1 MGNASL
7 ASAYSGLADAYGL
20 LPFNGGTPSEAYPK
34 SNAAARKA
42 LELDS
47 TLARPHDVESAKIAA
62 NARLQLFVRPKAASL
77 GLQKGSPIMGTR
89 QTASQSTDI
98 LSGWKNIA
106 QHLGMGVRTV
116 QRYER
121 QLGLPVRRLAGRLR
135 GAVAATKSELD
146 AWVAA
151 SPIRET
157 FQLAKPSSSSRS
169 QELVIVKRGI
179 EEMRVLRD
187 QMVTLRDEMK
197 DAVQVLAN
205 SIEILREDLREG
217 NGETRHLSILDDDR
231 QRHRLQ
237 GWMSMET
244 KSRKAS

>member
-1 MGNASL
+1 
-7 ASAYSGLADAYGL
+7 
-20 LPFNGGTPSEAYPK
+20 
-34 SNAAARKA
+34 
-42 LELDS
+42 
-47 TLARPHDVESAKIAA
+47 
-62 NARLQLFVRPKAASL
+62 
-77 GLQKGSPIMGTR
+77 MGTR

-157 FQLAKPSSSSRS
+157 FQLAKLPSNFRS
-169 QELVIVKRGI
+169 EEVVTVKRGI
-179 EEMRVLRD
+179 EEMRILRH
-187 QMVTLRDEMK
+187 QMTTLREEMK
-197 DAVQVLAN
+197 DTVQLLRR
-205 SIEILREDLREG
+205 SIEILREELREG
-217 NGETRHLSILDDDR
+217 NGETRHHSILDDDR
-231 QRHRLQ
+231 QRYRLQ